1 MEYQK
6 IIKLSKT
13 SLQNNSETVTNDSV
27 KYISLEKRQ
36 KKKKLIIW
44 MNYNSIIMQYQK
56 IIKLLQ
62 NISINQVNLEQK
74 Y

>member
-13 SLQNNSETVTNDSV
+13 SLRNNSETVTNDSV

-36 KKKKLIIW
+36 KKKKKLII
-44 MNYNSIIMQYQK
+44 
-56 IIKLLQ
+56 
-62 NISINQVNLEQK
+62 
-74 Y
+74 

>member
-36 KKKKLIIW
+36 KKKKLIVW
-44 MNYNSIIMQYQK
+44 DD
-56 IIKLLQ
+56 LQ
-62 NISINQVNLEQK
+62 
-74 Y
+74 

>member
-36 KKKKLIIW
+36 KKKKK
-44 MNYNSIIMQYQK
+44 IIMQYRK

>member
-36 KKKKLIIW
+36 KKKID
-44 MNYNSIIMQYQK
+44 
-56 IIKLLQ
+56 
-62 NISINQVNLEQK
+62 NLR
-74 Y
+74 

>member
-36 KKKKLIIW
+36 KKKID
-44 MNYNSIIMQYQK
+44 
-56 IIKLLQ
+56 
-62 NISINQVNLEQK
+62 NLRWTTIV
-74 Y
+74 